1 MKTSNEKKKQKF
13 DYTNITGGGLSDN
26 IKRILPDNLVANIEL
41 DKIKTKKKFKNVE
54 VFKSDF
60 RPLKL
65 SLSDLKERI
74 FLKLITNK
82 SNDKVVGLHYLGEN
96 AAEIIQGFSVAL
108 VKGLKKRDFDK
119 TVGIHP
125 SSAEE
130 IVTLKN

>member
-1 MKTSNEKKKQKF
+1 MQYNMKMILYHNKNCSKSRECLSILSKEKVNFKVRDYMKENLTLNE
-13 DYTNITGGGLSDN
+13 
-26 IKRILPDNLVANIEL
+26 IKHLVENL
-41 DKIKTKKKFKNVE
+41 K
-54 VFKSDF
+54 
-60 RPLKL
+60 
-65 SLSDLKERI
+65 SDLKERI

>member
-1 MKTSNEKKKQKF
+1 MSFIEEV
-13 DYTNITGGGLSDN
+13 YITDAKGL
-26 IKRILPDNLVANIEL
+26 LQ
-41 DKIKTKKKFKNVE
+41 
-54 VFKSDF
+54 
-60 RPLKL
+60 
-65 SLSDLKERI
+65 KERI